1 MLTIS
6 SVQHR
11 GRPKGRSNSGYV
23 QRDLRE
29 MILGALEDAGGRK
42 YLAQRAVDTPGPF
55 LALLGKILPT
65 TVANS
70 DGSAVSLHL
79 IAAQLVSAQLT
90 EQMRQPPTI
99 VSTATEQPANL
110 LDAPVP
116 TE

>member
-1 MLTIS
+1 VPNRVNADIRGMML
-6 SVQHR
+6 Q
-11 GRPKGRSNSGYV
+11 
-23 QRDLRE
+23 
-29 MILGALEDAGGRK
+29 ALHCVGGVR
-42 YLAQRAVDTPGPF
+42 YLAKQAVENPGPF
-55 LALLGKILPT
+55 LTLLGKVMPT
-65 TVANS
+65 QIAST
-70 DGSAVSLHL
+70 DGSPIHLHL